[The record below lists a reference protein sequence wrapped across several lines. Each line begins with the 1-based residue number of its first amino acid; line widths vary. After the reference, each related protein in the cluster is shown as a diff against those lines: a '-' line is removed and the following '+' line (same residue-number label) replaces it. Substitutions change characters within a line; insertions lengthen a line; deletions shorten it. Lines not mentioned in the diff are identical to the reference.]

1 MRSDDSRIGP
11 PRPRTGSGRRA
22 ALGTALLFA
31 GSLLGWTAGGAVAGS
46 EETTIP
52 SSVSTPALER
62 SANGTA
68 ASYADIVDRV
78 APAVVTIRSER
89 MIRMTSQSLP
99 DHPFFREFFGDRP
112 DPRRMPERREGGMGS
127 GVIVRQDG
135 HILTNHHVVDGA
147 EEVSVELTDGR
158 SLKAKVVGTDAPS
171 DLAVLKIDGTNLKT
185 LGLGDSD
192 QVRVG
197 DVVLAVG
204 NPLGV
209 GQTVTMGIVSAKGRS
224 TGGSGDGSFE
234 DFIQTDA
241 PINRGNSGGA
251 LVNTEGELIGINSQ
265 ILSPS
270 GGNIG
275 IGFSIPANMAR
286 NVMTQL
292 IEHGEVRRGRLGV
305 TIQAITPDLAR
316 TLGLSST
323 TGALVSDVDAGS
335 PADAAGVT
343 RGDVITAVNGT
354 AVKDSNVLR
363 NEIAELQPGTA
374 AKLTILRDG
383 REQVLTAKLG
393 ELRSPNRRPGAKP
406 RGERSERFGLTV
418 EPLTPERARELGVS
432 TRTGVV
438 IVDVSPGS
446 RAADAGLSAGDV
458 VEQIDRKPV
467 TSVDQLREALNTG
480 SGPVLLLVHRGA
492 TTVFVTIGR

>member
-1 MRSDDSRIGP
+1 
-11 PRPRTGSGRRA
+11 
-22 ALGTALLFA
+22 
-31 GSLLGWTAGGAVAGS
+31 
-46 EETTIP
+46 
-52 SSVSTPALER
+52 
-62 SANGTA
+62 
-68 ASYADIVDRV
+68 
-78 APAVVTIRSER
+78 
-89 MIRMTSQSLP
+89 
-99 DHPFFREFFGDRP
+99 
-112 DPRRMPERREGGMGS
+112 
-127 GVIVRQDG
+127 
-135 HILTNHHVVDGA
+135 
-147 EEVSVELTDGR
+147 
-158 SLKAKVVGTDAPS
+158 
-171 DLAVLKIDGTNLKT
+171 
-185 LGLGDSD
+185 
-192 QVRVG
+192 
-197 DVVLAVG
+197 
-204 NPLGV
+204 
-209 GQTVTMGIVSAKGRS
+209 
-224 TGGSGDGSFE
+224 
-234 DFIQTDA
+234 
-241 PINRGNSGGA
+241 
-251 LVNTEGELIGINSQ
+251 
-265 ILSPS
+265 
-270 GGNIG
+270 
-275 IGFSIPANMAR
+275 
-286 NVMTQL
+286 
-292 IEHGEVRRGRLGV
+292 
-305 TIQAITPDLAR
+305 
-316 TLGLSST
+316 
-323 TGALVSDVDAGS
+323 VSDVDAGS

-467 TSVDQLREALNTG
+467 TSVDQLREVNTG